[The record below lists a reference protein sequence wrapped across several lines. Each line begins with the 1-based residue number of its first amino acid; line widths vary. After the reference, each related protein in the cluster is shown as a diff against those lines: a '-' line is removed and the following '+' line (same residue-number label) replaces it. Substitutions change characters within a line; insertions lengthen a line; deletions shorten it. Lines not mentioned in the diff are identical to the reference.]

1 VVIVDGMKIFN
12 NYPMK
17 YNVRIMKFINGLLTT
32 FVLLV
37 LFIACGS
44 DTTDSRRGRPAT
56 FVEPILLVKTTGWYP
71 KVKLPLIVWDSFKY
85 QMISDLKS
93 ARVDTKLNYCV
104 VNEVDSKPFKLSTS
118 IEFIEDATCFN
129 TYFTSADKIPHKY
142 RVGLVKVRIL
152 ETGEEV
158 WTWSKAVKISE

>member
-1 VVIVDGMKIFN
+1 MKLI
-12 NYPMK
+12 
-17 YNVRIMKFINGLLTT
+17 NVLLTT
-32 FVLLV
+32 FILLV

-44 DTTDSRRGRPAT
+44 DTTDSRVGKPAT

-129 TYFTSADKIPHKY
+129 TYFTSADQLPHKY

-158 WTWSKAVKISE
+158 WTWANAVKISE

>member
-1 VVIVDGMKIFN
+1 M
-12 NYPMK
+12 
-17 YNVRIMKFINGLLTT
+17 YNLRIMRLIKISLITSLLI
-32 FVLLV
+32 

-44 DTTDSRRGRPAT
+44 DTSDARVGRPAT
-56 FVEPILLVKTTGWYP
+56 FVEPILLIKTTGYYP

-85 QMISDLKS
+85 KMIADLNN
-93 ARVDTKLNYCV
+93 ARVDAKLNYCV

-129 TYFTSADKIPHKY
+129 TYFTSVDKIPHKY

-158 WTWSKAVKISE
+158 WTWSKAVQVSK

>member
-1 VVIVDGMKIFN
+1 MIAKKV
-12 NYPMK
+12 
-17 YNVRIMKFINGLLTT
+17 YNLHIMKLINVLLTT
-32 FVLLV
+32 FILLV

-44 DTTDSRRGRPAT
+44 DTTDSRVGKPAT

-71 KVKLPLIVWDSFKY
+71 KVELPLIVWDSFKY
-85 QMISDLKS
+85 RMIPNPV
-93 ARVDTKLNYCV
+93 RTYEKLNYCV

-129 TYFTSADKIPHKY
+129 TYFTSADQLPHKY

-158 WTWSKAVKISE
+158 WTWANAVKISD

>member
-1 VVIVDGMKIFN
+1 MKL
-12 NYPMK
+12 M
-17 YNVRIMKFINGLLTT
+17 NVLLTT
-32 FVLLV
+32 FILLV

-44 DTTDSRRGRPAT
+44 DTTDSRVGRPAT

-104 VNEVDSKPFKLSTS
+104 VNEVDSKPFKLSTP

-129 TYFTSADKIPHKY
+129 TYFTSADQLPHKY

-158 WTWSKAVKISE
+158 WTWANAVKISE

>member
-1 VVIVDGMKIFN
+1 MKLI
-12 NYPMK
+12 
-17 YNVRIMKFINGLLTT
+17 NVLLTT
-32 FVLLV
+32 FILLV

-44 DTTDSRRGRPAT
+44 DTTDSRVGKPAT

-85 QMISDLKS
+85 QMIADLK
-93 ARVDTKLNYCV
+93 RNNTINYCV

-129 TYFTSADKIPHKY
+129 TYFTSSDQIPHKY

-158 WTWSKAVKISE
+158 WTWSKSVKISE

>member
-1 VVIVDGMKIFN
+1 MKL
-12 NYPMK
+12 M
-17 YNVRIMKFINGLLTT
+17 NVLLTT
-32 FVLLV
+32 FILLV

-44 DTTDSRRGRPAT
+44 DTTDSRVGKPAT

-129 TYFTSADKIPHKY
+129 TYFTSADQLPHKY

-158 WTWSKAVKISE
+158 WTWANAVKISE

>member
-1 VVIVDGMKIFN
+1 MKL
-12 NYPMK
+12 
-17 YNVRIMKFINGLLTT
+17 INILLTT
-32 FVLLV
+32 FILLV

-44 DTTDSRRGRPAT
+44 DTTDSRVGRPAT

-129 TYFTSADKIPHKY
+129 TYFTSADQLPHKY

-158 WTWSKAVKISE
+158 WTWANAVKISE

>member
-1 VVIVDGMKIFN
+1 MKLI
-12 NYPMK
+12 
-17 YNVRIMKFINGLLTT
+17 NVLLTT
-32 FVLLV
+32 FILLV

-44 DTTDSRRGRPAT
+44 DTTDSRVGRPAT

-129 TYFTSADKIPHKY
+129 TYFTSADQLPHKY

-158 WTWSKAVKISE
+158 WTWANAVKISE

>member
-1 VVIVDGMKIFN
+1 MKLI
-12 NYPMK
+12 
-17 YNVRIMKFINGLLTT
+17 NVWLIT
-32 FVLLV
+32 FVLV

-44 DTTDSRRGRPAT
+44 DTSDARAGRPAT

-158 WTWSKAVKISE
+158 WTWSKSVQISE

>member
-1 VVIVDGMKIFN
+1 ATWMRGYSMIAKKV
-12 NYPMK
+12 
-17 YNVRIMKFINGLLTT
+17 YNLHIMKLINVLLTT
-32 FVLLV
+32 FILLV

-44 DTTDSRRGRPAT
+44 DTTDSRVGRPAT
-56 FVEPILLVKTTGWYP
+56 FVEPILLVKTTGYYP

-129 TYFTSADKIPHKY
+129 TYFTSSDQIPHKY

>member
-1 VVIVDGMKIFN
+1 MVIVDGMKIFN

-44 DTTDSRRGRPAT
+44 DTTDSRVGKPAT